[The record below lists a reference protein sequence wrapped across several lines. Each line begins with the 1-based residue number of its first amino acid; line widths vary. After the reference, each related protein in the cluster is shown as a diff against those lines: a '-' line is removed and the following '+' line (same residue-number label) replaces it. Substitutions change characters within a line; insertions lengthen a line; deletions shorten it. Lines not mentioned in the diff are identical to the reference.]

1 MLSSYAPRPP
11 LRTRA
16 NTTDNV
22 LTLQR
27 SITVREARLAY
38 AKSLKDKRRTNHSNN
53 ATPASTVASTAGDR
67 MHKPSRD
74 TLSPED
80 GLQMKGRSRRSRPAS
95 NVEGWATA
103 TEIIGQFLL
112 LARCAMD

>member
-38 AKSLKDKRRTNHSNN
+38 AKSLKDKRRAKES
-53 ATPASTVASTAGDR
+53 PASTVGSTAGDR
-67 MHKPSRD
+67 LSKPSRD

-80 GLQMKGRSRRSRPAS
+80 GLQMKGRSRRSRPPS

-103 TEIIGQFLL
+103 TEIIGA
-112 LARCAMD
+112 ARLPVTETRS